1 MTMALQRP
9 MLPLPTAEALSIPGE
24 TGGRETVEIRWVS
37 SPLGRKLD
45 PKATNVQS
53 RKLSSENYHLVLWVC
68 YSGIKYYL
76 QAYMGLQ

>member
-37 SPLGRKLD
+37 SPLGRIRTQKRQMFRV
-45 PKATNVQS
+45 AN
-53 RKLSSENYHLVLWVC
+53 
-68 YSGIKYYL
+68 
-76 QAYMGLQ
+76 